1 MSVNLHGSEL
11 GPGSTRPGY
20 AHRELEL
27 GSSLGA
33 LGWGGTIYEL
43 RPGERICPYH
53 WHVAEEE
60 WLLVVSGTPTLRE
73 PDGEQ
78 LLRPWDVAVFRRGAA
93 GAHEVRNESGE
104 IVRVLM
110 VSTLSMPSKLEMC
123 VYPDSGKL
131 GAGWDDENGHVRV
144 LRNRPENNLDYFDG
158 ER

>member
-1 MSVNLHGSEL
+1 LSVNLLGSEL

-20 AHRELEL
+20 AQRELEL
-27 GSSLGA
+27 GPSLGA

-60 WLLVVSGTPTLRE
+60 WLVVVSGTPTLRE

-78 LLRPWDVAVFRRGAA
+78 LLRPWDVAVFRRGPA
-93 GAHEVRNESGE
+93 GAHEVRNESDE
-104 IVRVLM
+104 IIRVLM
-110 VSTLSMPSKLEMC
+110 VSTLSEPEIC
-123 VYPDSGKL
+123 VYPDSGKI
-131 GAGWDDENGHVRV
+131 GAWHRAPDGTLTG